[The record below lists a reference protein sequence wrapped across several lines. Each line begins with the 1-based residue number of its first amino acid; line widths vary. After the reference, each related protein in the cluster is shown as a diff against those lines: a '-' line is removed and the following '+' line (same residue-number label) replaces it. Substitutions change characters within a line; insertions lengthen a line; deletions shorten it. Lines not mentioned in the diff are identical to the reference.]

1 MRAIWYETQG
11 RAENVLTLSE
21 LDEPQPGPG
30 EVAVWIKASGV
41 NPSDVKM
48 RAGARGPMT
57 AQRQIP
63 DSDGAGVIKAV
74 GPGVD
79 PARIGER
86 VWTFNAAFQRAGGT
100 CAEVCVLPIE
110 LTAPLPDGVSFEA
123 GAALGVPA
131 LTAHRALTAGGPV
144 QGRVVMVTGGAGAV
158 GHQAIQ
164 LAKFMGAAQVLTTV
178 SSPEKAEA
186 AWEAGADEVIDY
198 RRQDVA
204 EAVEAATHG
213 HGVDHIVEVE
223 FGGNLSQSLAVLRD
237 HGSIA
242 SYGSEA
248 ERTPELPFYDLIF
261 KNISVYSVFVYK
273 LTLEQRAHALNDVVR
288 ALEVGAL
295 KPRVDKVFD
304 LEDAAEAHR
313 RVEDGA
319 KIGAVVVQV

>member
-48 RAGARGPMT
+48 RTGARGPM
-57 AQRQIP
+57 AVARQIP
-63 DSDGAGVIKAV
+63 HSDGAGVIKAV
-74 GPGVD
+74 GEGVD

-100 CAEVCVLPIE
+100 CAEVCVLPAE
-110 LTAPLPDGVSFEA
+110 FTAPLPDAVSFDA

-131 LTAHRALTAGGPV
+131 LTAHRAVTAGGPV
-144 QGRVVMVTGGAGAV
+144 DGRVVLVTGGAGAV

-164 LAKFMGAAQVLTTV
+164 LAKFFGAAQVLTTV

-186 AWEAGADEVIDY
+186 AWAAGADEVIDY

-204 EAVEAATHG
+204 EAVESATNG
-213 HGVDHIVEVE
+213 HGVDHVVEVE
-223 FGGNLSQSLAVLRD
+223 FGANLRQSLAVLRE

-242 SYGSEA
+242 SYGSEG
-248 ERTPELPFYDLIF
+248 ERTPELAFYDLMF
-261 KNISVYSVFVYK
+261 RNISVHSVFVYK
-273 LTLEQRAHALNDVVR
+273 LTLEQRARAVSDVVR
-288 ALEVGAL
+288 ALGAGAL
-295 KPRVDKVFD
+295 TPRLDRVFD
-304 LEDAAEAHR
+304 LEETADAHR
-313 RVEDGA
+313 RVEDA
-319 KIGAVVVQV
+319 VKIGAVVVRV

>member
-11 RAENVLTLSE
+11 RAEDVLTLSE
-21 LDEPQPGPG
+21 LEDPQPGPG

-48 RAGARGPMT
+48 RAGARGPM
-57 AQRQIP
+57 AVARQIP
-63 DSDGAGVIKAV
+63 HSDGAGVIKAV
-74 GPGVD
+74 GEGVD

-100 CAEVCVLPIE
+100 CSEVCVLPVE

-131 LTAHRALTAGGPV
+131 LTAHRALTAAGPV
-144 QGRVVMVTGGAGAV
+144 EGRVVMVTGGAGAV

-164 LAKFMGAAQVLTTV
+164 LAKFMRAAQVLTTV

-186 AWEAGADEVIDY
+186 AWDAGADEVIDY

-204 EAVEAATHG
+204 EAVESATNG

-223 FGGNLSQSLAVLRD
+223 FGANLSQSLSVLRD
-237 HGSIA
+237 DGSIA

-248 ERTPELPFYDLIF
+248 ERTPELPFYDLMF
-261 KNISVYSVFVYK
+261 KNISVHSVFVYK
-273 LTLEQRAHALNDVVR
+273 LTLEQRARAVADTVA
-288 ALEVGAL
+288 ALEAGAL
-295 KPRVDKVFD
+295 KPRVDRLFD
-304 LEDAAEAHR
+304 LEDAADAHR
-313 RVEDGA
+313 RVEDGV
-319 KIGAVVVQV
+319 KIGTVVVRV

>member
-11 RAENVLTLSE
+11 RAEDVLTLSE

-48 RAGARGPMT
+48 RSGARGPM
-57 AQRQIP
+57 AVARQIP
-63 DSDGAGVIKAV
+63 HSDGAGVIKAV
-74 GPGVD
+74 GEGVD

-86 VWTFNAAFQRAGGT
+86 VWTFNAAFKRAGGT
-100 CAEVCVLPIE
+100 CAEVCVLPVE

-131 LTAHRALTAGGPV
+131 LTAHRALTAGGSV
-144 QGRVVMVTGGAGAV
+144 EGRVVMVTGGAGAV
-158 GHQAIQ
+158 GLQAIQ

-204 EAVEAATHG
+204 EAVEAATNG
-213 HGVDHIVEVE
+213 YGVDHVVDVE
-223 FGGNLSQSLAVLRD
+223 FGGNLAQSLAVLREQ
-237 HGSIA
+237 GSIA

-248 ERTPELPFYDLIF
+248 ERTPELPFYELMF
-261 KNISVYSVFVYK
+261 RNISVYSVFVYR
-273 LTLEQRAHALNDVVR
+273 LTLEQRARAVTDVVR
-288 ALEVGAL
+288 ALEANAL
-295 KPRVDKVFD
+295 IPRIDRVFD
-304 LEDAAEAHR
+304 LEDAADAHR
-313 RVEDGA
+313 RVEDGV
-319 KIGAVVVQV
+319 KVGAVVVRV